1 LVPQLSSKN
10 DPWHPPITHLHLCIE
25 MAKCVQNRS
34 NTREQLEEENEKLR
48 ALTTHLQSAREDER
62 NSMAREIHDGVAQS
76 LTRLKFELAW
86 LHATLAAEPEPIR
99 RKVESISSEVD
110 AIIQA
115 ARRIASE
122 LRPPL
127 LDDFGLTAAIEWQ
140 LEELAKKTG
149 IRVEFR
155 SDLGGCTIE
164 EARSIGMFRI
174 LEEALKNAVRHS
186 KPKTIKVSL
195 LQGEE
200 SLELRVTGTG
210 TGARKR
216 DVANEMSLGLLEMHE
231 RVLALGGALEVAGVS
246 AGATNIA
253 ATIPLRVNTYEEH
266 KEAITNHIWNSA
278 RPGQEGADQ

>member
-1 LVPQLSSKN
+1 
-10 DPWHPPITHLHLCIE
+10 
-25 MAKCVQNRS
+25 MAKCIQNRS
-34 NTREQLEEENEKLR
+34 TTREQLEEETEKLR
-48 ALTTHLQSAREDER
+48 ALTAHLQSAREHER

-86 LHATLAAEPEPIR
+86 LHATLAAEPDPIR

-115 ARRIASE
+115 VRRIASE

-140 LEELAKKTG
+140 LEELAKETG

-155 SDLGGCTIE
+155 SDLGGCNIGE
-164 EARSIGMFRI
+164 DRSIGMFRI
-174 LEEALKNAVRHS
+174 LQEALTYATRHS
-186 KPKTIKVSL
+186 KPKIIRVSL
-195 LQGEE
+195 LQREE
-200 SLELRVTGTG
+200 SLELRVTDTG
-210 TGARKR
+210 TGIRKS
-216 DVANEMSLGLLEMHE
+216 DVTTEMSLGLLEMHE
-231 RVLALGGALEVAGVS
+231 RALALGGALKGAGVS
-246 AGATNIA
+246 SGCTDIA

>member
-1 LVPQLSSKN
+1 
-10 DPWHPPITHLHLCIE
+10 
-25 MAKCVQNRS
+25 M
-34 NTREQLEEENEKLR
+34 EEETEKLR
-48 ALTTHLQSAREDER
+48 ALTAHLQSAREHER

-86 LHATLAAEPEPIR
+86 LHATLAAEPDPIR

-115 ARRIASE
+115 VRRIASE

-140 LEELAKKTG
+140 LEELAKETG

-155 SDLGGCTIE
+155 SDLGGSNIGE
-164 EARSIGMFRI
+164 DRSIGMFRI
-174 LEEALKNAVRHS
+174 LQEALTYAARHS
-186 KPKTIKVSL
+186 KPKTIRVSL
-195 LQGEE
+195 LQREE
-200 SLELRVTGTG
+200 SLELRVTDTG
-210 TGARKR
+210 TGIRKS
-216 DVANEMSLGLLEMHE
+216 DVTNEMSLGLLEMHE
-231 RVLALGGALEVAGVS
+231 RARALGGALKVAGVS
-246 AGATNIA
+246 PGCTDIA
-253 ATIPLRVNTYEEH
+253 ATIPLRGNTYEEH